1 MKKMKSPRWWGK
13 ARFAHFKF
21 ILYYAKVRHGKD
33 GLKEKL
39 KKKTMY
45 QHFGKNTKP
54 NTYLVFIGSWQ
65 TSFDDYLVH
74 SHNRL
79 TGLPAAKGVH
89 MR

>member
-39 KKKTMY
+39 KKKDNVPTFWQKHQT
-45 QHFGKNTKP
+45 QHVSSV
-54 NTYLVFIGSWQ
+54 YWQ
-65 TSFDDYLVH
+65 LA
-74 SHNRL
+74 NKL
-79 TGLPAAKGVH
+79 
-89 MR
+89 